1 MANGKT
7 KKWSTKVDKAK
18 PLYGTPTGSSIPG
31 FPSTGLGT
39 FYSLGGTYPGSLAPE
54 MGGIGG
60 QGSGYSQHDWPM
72 ASKAAD
78 IGAEEE
84 FATTDEDIQKLG
96 VLGGKPKKW
105 PTSIDQANTNKMPG
119 VLGGLTDAQKMAA
132 AGDTYYT
139 GLPGQG
145 GGLGTGNLSDA
156 QKMALAGDPYYSG
169 QLGAGG
175 GIGTGTLTD
184 AQQMAA
190 AGDPYYGIKT
200 GVSGPASV
208 SQPGGQPG
216 GQSAKD
222 AVVNKE
228 LNSGVLPTNVP
239 DVPEED
245 KVGDGNDQYFKDAY
259 ANIYAQL
266 ESGNPYITL
275 PDILDADGNIVQYYR
290 DQETISQEF
299 VGYEED
305 GTTPRYEN
313 VTRTVKIVDPRYARL
328 EMIYTN
334 AQTQANWMAQQKQ
347 TALSGERDWMRDIIP
362 FLTEPG
368 VADILGLL
376 GGGGVDPLFQP
387 MFGQGFGLPAAVQ
400 GADMP
405 FGDEAAEAQLPA
417 MAQPAMQQRQHLPT
431 ESYLQRIGPDAVK
444 GLQGL
449 MGFMGQT
456 PYDLQRMVGS
466 VTPQFSGI
474 FPGGGGTPAQ
484 ITGRV

>member
-1 MANGKT
+1 MGQ
-7 KKWSTKVDKAK
+7 
-18 PLYGTPTGSSIPG
+18 Y
-31 FPSTGLGT
+31 PSTQFGA
-39 FYSLGGTYPGSLAPE
+39 GGKK
-54 MGGIGG
+54 
-60 QGSGYSQHDWPM
+60 DWSA
-72 ASKAAD
+72 ASMAAD

-105 PTSIDQANTNKMPG
+105 PTAIDQANTNKMPG
-119 VLGGLTDAQKMAA
+119 VLGGLTDAQKMAVAGDPYYSGQSGAGGGIGTSGLTDAQKMAA
-132 AGDTYYT
+132 AGDPYYT

-145 GGLGTGNLSDA
+145 GGVYGGEAGEFAPSFVIPNGTGSGNGDTPGTGSGNGVPLGLTKDTYKLEDVGFEISEADSDKKIGQILGTD
-156 QKMALAGDPYYSG
+156 KDPYN
-169 QLGAGG
+169 
-175 GIGTGTLTD
+175 
-184 AQQMAA
+184 
-190 AGDPYYGIKT
+190 
-200 GVSGPASV
+200 PAF
-208 SQPGGQPG
+208 P
-216 GQSAKD
+216 
-222 AVVNKE
+222 E
-228 LNSGVLPTNVP
+228 LSGVPAEGFIPEVIPEVP
-239 DVPEED
+239 
-245 KVGDGNDQYFKDAY
+245 KVDNNDQYFKDAY

-275 PDILDADGNIVQYYR
+275 PDILDADGNIVPYYR
-290 DQETISQEF
+290 DQKTTSQEI
-299 VGYEED
+299 VGYDD
-305 GTTPRYEN
+305 GNPIFQD

-347 TALSGERDWMRDIIP
+347 TALSGERNWMRDIIP

-387 MFGQGFGLPAAVQ
+387 VFGQGFGLPSAVQ